1 MLLNVEDL
9 EVRYGSVPAVRN
21 IAFQVA
27 EGEIVCFIGANG
39 AGKSTTMLAL
49 AGVLHPARGE
59 IRLESRSIV
68 GLAPEDIAALGVG
81 LVPEGRR
88 IFGGMTVRENL
99 VVASGLQGGI
109 AAQRQTLDLIFDLFP
124 ILRQR
129 FDSRAGNL
137 SGGEQQQLA
146 IARALLTRP
155 RLLVVDEPSLGLAP
169 KFVDL
174 VYQTLAQLRASGVT
188 LLLVEQS
195 MRRALSLADRVY
207 LLKSGTIVLHGK
219 AAELAARSDIEQI
232 YFGGAAVP

>member
-1 MLLNVEDL
+1 MLLEVEDI

-21 IAFQVA
+21 VSFHVA

-49 AGVLHPARGE
+49 AGVLQPARGD
-59 IRLESRSIV
+59 IRVESRSIV
-68 GLAPEDIAALGVG
+68 GLAPEDITRLGIA

-88 IFGGMTVRENL
+88 IFGSLTVHENL
-99 VVASGLQGGI
+99 LVASGLRGGI
-109 AAQRQTLDLIFDLFP
+109 ATQRSTLDLIFELFP
-124 ILRQR
+124 ILHQR
-129 FDSRAGNL
+129 SDSRAGNL

-169 KFVDL
+169 KFIEL
-174 VYQTLAQLRASGVT
+174 VYQMFAELRANGMT

-195 MRRALSLADRVY
+195 MRRALSSADRAY
-207 LLKSGTIVLHGK
+207 LLQSGSVVLHGK
-219 AAELAARSDIEQI
+219 ASELAARNDLEHI
-232 YFGGAAVP
+232 YFGEVTTP